1 MDETTIILSPNWISM
16 MIFIST
22 KANIILFKVLS
33 LKFIQNMFVTNW
45 ACNSE
50 NVAVNVKGF
59 IRSNNIINK
68 DWNHSAQQKLC
79 QITSSLQPDL

>member
-1 MDETTIILSPNWISM
+1 MDEANIIISPNWISM
-16 MIFIST
+16 IIFITT
-22 KANIILFKVLS
+22 KANIILFKVPS
-33 LKFIQNMFVTNW
+33 LKFIQNMFVASW

-59 IRSNNIINK
+59 IRSNTVINK

-79 QITSSLQPDL
+79 QITNSL